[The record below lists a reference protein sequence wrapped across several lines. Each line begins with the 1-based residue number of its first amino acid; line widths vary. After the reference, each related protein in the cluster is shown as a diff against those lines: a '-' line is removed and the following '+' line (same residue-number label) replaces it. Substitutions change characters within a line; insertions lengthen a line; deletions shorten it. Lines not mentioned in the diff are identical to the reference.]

1 MIKNILQNGRKE
13 ILLILWQQRYCTPS
27 VVKINLGLDLM
38 NYFNKKIKELKE
50 DDHPANNAHIY
61 AINSHIEVIKNSLK
75 DKCK

>member
-1 MIKNILQNGRKE
+1 M
-13 ILLILWQQRYCTPS
+13 PS
-27 VVKINLGLDLM
+27 VVKINLGLDFI

-61 AINSHIEVIKNSLK
+61 AMESHIEVIKNSLK